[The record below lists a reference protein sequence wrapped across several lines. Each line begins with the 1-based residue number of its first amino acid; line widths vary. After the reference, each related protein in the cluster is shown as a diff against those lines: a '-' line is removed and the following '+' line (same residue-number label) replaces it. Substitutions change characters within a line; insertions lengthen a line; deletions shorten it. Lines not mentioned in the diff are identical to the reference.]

1 MQIIWINSLPSTAF
15 IIACEKIRP
24 QGHKDG
30 LITFNLWGKQLH
42 LLLRVCLGIKLKTY
56 LCLQRAWLDH
66 TPTHTKVLFGL
77 CYGDSLE
84 INDTGWE
91 GQRERKGVSEMSET
105 PPADTFPMTCQGLF
119 SVVLELGFPIGKLD
133 IQCAPVAPA
142 SLGGPRVRVEPS
154 WRLEVSPHV
163 SDFRRKVLSQC
174 QALMREVN
182 SFSASK
188 GFLAPA
194 WERNWFLSFPCFK
207 SHFGPLLPIGKVWI
221 TAYRIILKNWL

>member
-1 MQIIWINSLPSTAF
+1 MDKPSPPTAF

-24 QGHKDG
+24 QGHKDS

-56 LCLQRAWLDH
+56 LCLQRCLQRAWLDH

-77 CYGDSLE
+77 CYGNSLE

-91 GQRERKGVSEMSET
+91 GQREGKGISEMSGT
-105 PPADTFPMTCQGLF
+105 PPADTFPMSCQGLF
-119 SVVLELGFPIGKLD
+119 SVVLELGFPIRKLD

-154 WRLEVSPHV
+154 WRLEVAPMSVTLGGRSCAGVRHWWGRWSSVPPRV
-163 SDFRRKVLSQC
+163 SWSQPERGTGSC
-174 QALMREVN
+174 HFPALK
-182 SFSASK
+182 ATL
-188 GFLAPA
+188 GLCYP
-194 WERNWFLSFPCFK
+194 
-207 SHFGPLLPIGKVWI
+207 
-221 TAYRIILKNWL
+221 